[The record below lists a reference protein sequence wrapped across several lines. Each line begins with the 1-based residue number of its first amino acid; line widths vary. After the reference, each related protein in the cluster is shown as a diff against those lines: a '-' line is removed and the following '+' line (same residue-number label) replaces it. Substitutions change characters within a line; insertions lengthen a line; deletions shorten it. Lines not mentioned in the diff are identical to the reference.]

1 MPSTKILVI
10 DDERMIRW
18 SIEQTLSRAGYS
30 VAVAETAAEGLALFR
45 QVAPNVV
52 FLDLRL
58 PDEDG
63 LTVLKKLKGEDGQDC
78 AVIVMTA
85 YGEIRTAVEAMRLGA
100 YDYLKK
106 PFDFDEIE
114 VIVGRALEAT
124 HLRREVDE
132 LREARKRTYAVD
144 NIVGQSPKMRQVLD
158 LIDKVAAS
166 DAATVLIRGENGT
179 GKDLVARAIHLHSQR
194 ADGPF
199 IDVSCT
205 AMPDTLFESE
215 LFGHEKGAFTGATA
229 ARIGRIEEAEGGT
242 LFLDEIG
249 DLSPA
254 MQITLL
260 RVLPGEAPQRS
271 LAQSPMP

>member
-1 MPSTKILVI
+1 MPNAKILVI

-30 VAVAETAAEGLALFR
+30 VAVAETAAEGLALFG
-45 QVAPNVV
+45 QVAPSIV

-58 PDEDG
+58 PDGDG
-63 LTVLKKLKGEDGQDC
+63 LTVLKKLKEEDGHDC

-106 PFDFDEIE
+106 PFDFDELE
-114 VIVGRALEAT
+114 VIVDRALEAS

-132 LREARKRTYAVD
+132 LREERKRTYAED
-144 NIVGQSPKMRQVLD
+144 NIIGQSLKMRQVLD
-158 LIDKVAAS
+158 FIDKVAAS

-179 GKDLVARAIHLHSQR
+179 GKDLVARAIHLRSQR

-205 AMPDTLFESE
+205 AMPDALFESE
-215 LFGHEKGAFTGATA
+215 VFGHEKGAFTDAKGMK
-229 ARIGRIEEAEGGT
+229 RG
-242 LFLDEIG
+242 
-249 DLSPA
+249 
-254 MQITLL
+254 LL
-260 RVLPGEAPQRS
+260 E
-271 LAQSPMP
+271 LA